1 MYGVAFLQK
10 FLKIEKKIGNKVLF
24 LQAEK
29 WRHDASIG
37 TWVKSNI
44 VHP

>member
-1 MYGVAFLQK
+1 MYGVAFLRNSLKQK
-10 FLKIEKKIGNKVLF
+10 KKIGNKMLF

-29 WRHDASIG
+29 WFHDASIG